1 MNDNLVREDK
11 YENYLLVE
19 GSDDKH
25 VFRHLLDH
33 YHIPQQFKIK
43 DEHFEIKDHE
53 GIDNLLNLKTLRT
66 YLKIVDEPRRFGI
79 VVDADTDLAARWQTL
94 SDILKNSGYSII
106 PITPKPEGT
115 ILREDGRPVVGI
127 WLMPDN
133 KVPGM
138 LEDFASFLRP
148 KDDLL
153 WPIAN
158 DVVQKVK
165 VVQEDR
171 RFRDTHESKARIH
184 TWLAWQKEPGKP
196 MSLAITARYLDTTA
210 LNAQQLINWI
220 RKLFDLETV

>member
-171 RFRDTHESKARIH
+171 RF
-184 TWLAWQKEPGKP
+184 
-196 MSLAITARYLDTTA
+196 
-210 LNAQQLINWI
+210 
-220 RKLFDLETV
+220 

>member
-1 MNDNLVREDK
+1 MNDNLVRGDK

-184 TWLAWQKEPGKP
+184 T
-196 MSLAITARYLDTTA
+196 
-210 LNAQQLINWI
+210 
-220 RKLFDLETV
+220 